1 MDTKN
6 AVGYVRVS
14 TPRQA
19 ESGYSLKAQEARIRE
34 WCKGDLTHLL
44 CILADQGISG
54 KQADNRPA
62 LQKALALA
70 LDKGAV
76 VVVFKL
82 DRLGRSL
89 QDLFAILAD
98 IRQAGA
104 ELVSIADGLDTRLPD
119 TMRFFDFAALFA
131 EIERRAISE
140 RVQAAVDFKRERG
153 ERISRHIPYG
163 YVLGEDGKSLIP
175 SPREQDTI
183 RRIRE
188 MRTTLGLSYR
198 GIAARLNA
206 ENIPPKHAAAWSGEA
221 VRKLCL
227 NGKGKSHV

>member
-1 MDTKN
+1 MN
-6 AVGYVRVS
+6 AVGYARVS

-19 ESGYSLKAQEARIRE
+19 ETGYSLQAQEARIRQ
-34 WCKGDLTHLL
+34 WCEDNLTGLL
-44 CILADQGISG
+44 CVLADQGISG

-62 LQKALALA
+62 LQRALALA

-76 VVVFKL
+76 IVVFKL

-104 ELVSIADGLDTRLPD
+104 ALVSIADGIDTRQPD

-140 RVQAAVDFKRERG
+140 RVQAVVDFKRERG
-153 ERISRHIPYG
+153 ERISRYIPYG
-163 YVLGEDGKSLIP
+163 YDLGEDGKSLIP
-175 SPREQDTI
+175 SPQEQDTI
-183 RRIRE
+183 RQIRE
-188 MRTTLGLSYR
+188 MRNTLGLSYR
-198 GIAARLNA
+198 GIAARLNG
-206 ENIPPKHAAAWSGEA
+206 ERIPAKHSAAWSGEA
-221 VRKLCL
+221 VRRLCL
-227 NGKGKSHV
+227 NGKGESHA